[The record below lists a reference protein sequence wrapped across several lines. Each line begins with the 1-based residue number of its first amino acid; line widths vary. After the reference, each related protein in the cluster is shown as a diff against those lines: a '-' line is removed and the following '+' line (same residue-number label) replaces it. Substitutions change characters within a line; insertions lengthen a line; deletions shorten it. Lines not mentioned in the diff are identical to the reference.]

1 MKLIFATQVVFNG
14 EFIPANTPIEM
25 TKEEAKAFEG
35 QTGWVMAEDKKE
47 EKVEI
52 KETKEVKK
60 ETKSTSKK

>member
-1 MKLIFATQVVFNG
+1 MKLIFASAVKFNG

-35 QTGWVMAEDKKE
+35 QAGWVIAEDKKE
-47 EKVEI
+47 VKVET
-52 KETKEVKK
+52 EEVKEVKK